1 MLRRPERYVLLFE
14 VVVDFR
20 VVPDELGEGFDDNQL
35 YGRDAYS
42 FVRMKSVLLGHRGGT
57 LTVGSTSY
65 SGSAPIA
72 PLPMAIFESFTGGFG
87 VEKIVFV
94 MYG

>member
-1 MLRRPERYVLLFE
+1 MFYW
-14 VVVDFR
+14 
-20 VVPDELGEGFDDNQL
+20 GT
-35 YGRDAYS
+35 
-42 FVRMKSVLLGHRGGT
+42 GGT

-72 PLPMAIFESFTGGFG
+72 PLPMAIFDSFTGGFG